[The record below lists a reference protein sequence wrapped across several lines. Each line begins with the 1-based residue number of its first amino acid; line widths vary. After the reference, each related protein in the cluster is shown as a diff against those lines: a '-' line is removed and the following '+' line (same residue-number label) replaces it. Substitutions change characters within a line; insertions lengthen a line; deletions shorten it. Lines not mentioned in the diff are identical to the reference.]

1 MTSRRPWRE
10 RSIGVVSK
18 DISRREDKSPVTLT
32 HLAAMTAVG
41 VVGVIVAFWV
51 LSGIIGFIFTMVK
64 IAVVIGL
71 IGGVFWVVSRFRR

>member
-1 MTSRRPWRE
+1 M
-10 RSIGVVSK
+10 SK

-41 VVGVIVAFWV
+41 VVGVVVAFWV

-71 IGGVFWVVSRFRR
+71 IGGVFWLVSRFRR

>member
-1 MTSRRPWRE
+1 M
-10 RSIGVVSK
+10 SK